1 MVVMRRCNA
10 LEEFVFVSLHKEK
23 KFLEPRQLIPPGNL
37 TADTQMPTS
46 HLARKSVETPF
57 SIQRNLFLFVNPMG
71 VGLRFNAESLRG
83 IVGAWTAV
91 GMKSLALEVLI
102 WKFAL
107 ISVN

>member
-10 LEEFVFVSLHKEK
+10 LEVFVFVSLHKEK
-23 KFLEPRQLIPPGNL
+23 KFPEPRQLTPPDNQ
-37 TADTQMPTS
+37 TAHIQMPTS
-46 HLARKSVETPF
+46 HLARKSGETPF
-57 SIQRNLFLFVNPMG
+57 SIQRNIFRFVNLMG

-83 IVGAWTAV
+83 TVGAWTAM
-91 GMKSLALEVLI
+91 GMQSLVLEVLI

>member
-1 MVVMRRCNA
+1 MN
-10 LEEFVFVSLHKEK
+10 EFCTF
-23 KFLEPRQLIPPGNL
+23 FLTRVCF
-37 TADTQMPTS
+37 QMPTS
-46 HLARKSVETPF
+46 HLARKSAETPF

-107 ISVN
+107 ISVCISFPIVFLNEGVLL